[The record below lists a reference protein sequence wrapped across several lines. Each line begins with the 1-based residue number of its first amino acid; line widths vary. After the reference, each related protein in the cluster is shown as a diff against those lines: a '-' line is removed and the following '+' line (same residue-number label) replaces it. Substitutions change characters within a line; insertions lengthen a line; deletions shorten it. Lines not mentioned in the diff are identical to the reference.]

1 MVLDKANI
9 ILQRRRDDMINKYAL
24 YAELYRKIVDGENVV
39 PASRQ
44 EAFDLAL
51 VMKLSGITSD
61 TPSVS
66 DTNILSK
73 YEKLYLA
80 ILNGEKVTPTSK
92 DEAYKLAI
100 IENHGAGGSGT
111 GGTVNLSNYYKKK
124 EVDDLLD
131 DKAEII
137 SLTKA
142 EYDALTTKDPDV
154 YYVITDDGGDIDLS
168 NMHSHTNK
176 SVLDKFS
183 EDSSGKPL
191 YNGSAI
197 SGGSSSSG
205 GRDFTTNPINL
216 TSEVTGVLPD
226 ANIATTIART
236 SNVYTKTETDTK
248 LALKANAADVYTK
261 TETNNYVATALAK
274 LDKLTKKIVTTL
286 PDAASA
292 DENTLYMIKDATVTT
307 SVIYNEYLL
316 IDGTLTLIGNTS
328 IDLSAYAKTADLKTV
343 IENSHKHT
351 NATNLNKISEDASG
365 QMLYDGKSL
374 STSAADNYSTAETVI
389 GTWIDGKPLY
399 KKTMVTTTP
408 SKANTIT
415 NVAAVDTTVEIKDVR
430 GVVALGNGGYA
441 PCNFY
446 LPGGINHCVSTWHRG
461 ASNGSTIGM
470 YVTSN
475 YTSIPVYITIEY
487 TKSTD

>member
-1 MVLDKANI
+1 
-9 ILQRRRDDMINKYAL
+9 MINKYAL

-51 VMKLSGITSD
+51 VMKLSGIASD

-100 IENHGAGGSGT
+100 IENHGTGGSGT

-183 EDSSGKPL
+183 EDSNGKPL

-216 TSEVTGVLPD
+216 TSEVIGVLPD
-226 ANIATTIART
+226 ANISTTVART
-236 SNVYTKTETDTK
+236 SNVYNKTETDTK

-261 TETNNYVATALAK
+261 TETNTYVAKQIANI
-274 LDKLTKKIVTTL
+274 DKLTRKIVASL
-286 PDAASA
+286 PTDADADDKTIYMLKVTGASG
-292 DENTLYMIKDATVTT
+292 DKFEMYMK
-307 SVIYNEYLL
+307 
-316 IDGTLTLIGNTS
+316 IDGIVQLVGTS
-328 IDLSAYAKTADLKTV
+328 TIDLSDYAKTADLKTV

-351 NATNLNKISEDASG
+351 NATNLDKISEDANG
-365 QMLYDGKSL
+365 NPLYNGYAL
-374 STSAADNYSTAETVI
+374 AATSVADNYSTQETVI
-389 GTWIDGKPLY
+389 GTWINGKPLY
-399 KKTMVTTTP
+399 RKTIVTTTP
-408 SKANTIT
+408 STANSIISVAVID
-415 NVAAVDTTVEIKDVR
+415 NVIDCVVHIYGYIESNNSNKPCMPLTYYYPDSTGYSYTWARVGNIHDVAMRVGTTS
-430 GVVALGNGGYA
+430 
-441 PCNFY
+441 
-446 LPGGINHCVSTWHRG
+446 VSL
-461 ASNGSTIGM
+461 
-470 YVTSN
+470 
-475 YTSIPVYITIEY
+475 PVYITIEY